1 MALHCPHSMTSM
13 AEFFNNLSLEKL
25 DHLGDV
31 YSPGVE
37 FQDPLHQTRGL
48 PALRKI
54 YEQLLKQLHDVTVTV
69 SDIHGDENTGFL
81 LWTMRYKRRGKE
93 NVITGTSHLR
103 FAADGRVAT
112 QHDHW
117 DASLPVYGES
127 PLIGWAMRRIKKQTG
142 ITSKDGR

>member
-1 MALHCPHSMTSM
+1 MTSM

>member
-1 MALHCPHSMTSM
+1 MTSM
-13 AEFFNNLSLEKL
+13 AGFFNNLSLEKL

-69 SDIHGDENTGFL
+69 SDIHGDESTGFL

-93 NVITGTSHLR
+93 NIITGTSHLR